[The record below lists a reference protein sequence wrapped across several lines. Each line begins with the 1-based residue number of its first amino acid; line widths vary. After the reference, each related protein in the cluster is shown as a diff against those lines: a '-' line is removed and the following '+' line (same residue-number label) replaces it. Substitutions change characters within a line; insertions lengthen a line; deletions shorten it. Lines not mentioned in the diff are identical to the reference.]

1 MLTRRKLLE
10 GLAGGLGAVAVTAVA
25 RPADARAAHPMPA
38 HALGLLY
45 DGTLCIGCRACIPAC
60 KEANGMPAERTE
72 LAIGDAW
79 DAPLDISGKTLNV
92 IKAYRDGDATHKDE
106 VKDGFAFTKVSCMH
120 CVDPSC
126 VSACPVSAMTKDP
139 DTGIVK
145 YDVDACIGC
154 RYCVAACPFNV
165 PRFTYDTPFPKIS
178 KCQLCQQ
185 RLPQGKYA
193 ACAEVCPTGATLFGP
208 VAELQK
214 EIARRRSLPPGTKT
228 TFPRGKIGG
237 TDTYVGAVGKYVER
251 TYGEHEIG
259 GTQVLHLSGV
269 PFELLN
275 KPELPDVSPASVSE
289 SVQQAI
295 YSHLIAPLGFLGAL
309 AAVAWKHMRSST
321 PPDGAEPDAAPP
333 DAAPPKGGQP

>member
-1 MLTRRKLLE
+1 MMDRRKLLTS
-10 GLAGGLGAVAVTAVA
+10 LAGGAAAVAATPLCREAEARGNHKMPGQAV
-25 RPADARAAHPMPA
+25 
-38 HALGLLY
+38 GLLF
-45 DGTLCIGCRACIPAC
+45 DGTLCIGCRACMTAC
-60 KEANGMPAERTE
+60 KDANDMPAEHTE
-72 LAIGDAW
+72 LAIGNYW

-92 IKAYRDGDATHKDE
+92 IKAYRDGDATHKDQ

-139 DTGIVK
+139 RTGIVK
-145 YDVDACIGC
+145 YNVEACIGC

-178 KCQLCQQ
+178 KCQLCAH
-185 RLPQGKYA
+185 RMGEGKYA

-208 VAELQK
+208 VLDLHAEI
-214 EIARRRSLPPGTKT
+214 ERRRALAPGTQT
-228 TFPRGKIGG
+228 VFPRGKIGG
-237 TDTYVGAVGKYVER
+237 TDTYEGPVGTYVER

-275 KPELPDVSPASVSE
+275 KPELPRVAPASISE
-289 SVQQAI
+289 SLQHAI
-295 YSHLIAPLGFLGAL
+295 YNNLIAPLGFLGSL
-309 AAVAWKHMRSST
+309 AVLAWRNMR
-321 PPDGAEPDAAPP
+321 PKAAAPKP
-333 DAAPPKGGQP
+333 APTPAATDDDKAGAP